1 MRALP
6 TDRQRAFVLAYVSDA
21 GRGAT
26 ERAYLAAGYTPST
39 RNARPD
45 AWRLLHDDKV
55 QAAVAEESKKI
66 LRSAHPLAVKA
77 LLNLVENPDHRDHG
91 RAIALLLGRVD
102 PEVAKTDLAVT
113 HRVELSADDEALEQ
127 YKAMLA
133 LGVTKEKLRDVF
145 GGNYLPKLERM
156 LEDRTKTIEHKES
169 PHE

>member
-1 MRALP
+1 
-6 TDRQRAFVLAYVSDA
+6 
-21 GRGAT
+21 
-26 ERAYLAAGYTPST
+26 
-39 RNARPD
+39 
-45 AWRLLHDDKV
+45 
-55 QAAVAEESKKI
+55 
-66 LRSAHPLAVKA
+66 VKA